1 MAYSGDPKA
10 GAHREPESRE
20 PGTGLAESTQAIYHR
35 VSTPDC
41 LYAVETLVRQN
52 AAECNKS
59 GGWRQS
65 AAECGRVR
73 QSAAECGRVRQS
85 AAEYGGGDGGGGGGA
100 PQ

>member
-1 MAYSGDPKA
+1 MADSGDPMA
-10 GAHREPESRE
+10 GAQKEPESRE
-20 PGTGLAESTQAIYHR
+20 PGTGLAESTQATYLQ

-59 GGWRQS
+59 GGVRRS

-73 QSAAECGRVRQS
+73 QSAAEGGGVRRR
-85 AAEYGGGDGGGGGGA
+85 AAEYGGGGGGGGA
-100 PQ
+100 P